1 MGSIN
6 RYFKVLKIPLNRELQ
21 RMLLRW
27 IQAKEI
33 DAVELYRLSQQLE
46 EETDLSFLTEEELNT
61 LANISEHFL
70 EGKAPKREIWKL

>member
-1 MGSIN
+1 MGTIN
-6 RYFKVLKIPLNRELQ
+6 RYFNKLKIPLDRDLQ

-46 EETDLSFLTEEELNT
+46 EETDLSFLTEEEMEIL
-61 LANISEHFL
+61 LKISEHFF
-70 EGKAPKREIWKL
+70 EGKAPKRDIWKL